1 MATVHLALG
10 SNLGDRRANLDA
22 AVRRLRAEPDVRLL
36 NVSAYYES
44 APAGAEYQNQAAFL
58 NAAAVIATDLA
69 PLPLVRLL
77 LTIEHDLG
85 RERSARSAPRTV
97 DLDLLLYEGLVIADE
112 QVTIP
117 HPRMHERGFVL
128 KPLAEIADDAV
139 HPTLRRTVREL
150 LDALPPDELATVTLA
165 HPQQPLRKRDLLG
178 LRTLVTGSTSGIGRA
193 IAEGFADAGASVIVH
208 GRDASKAAD
217 VVKHL
222 GRYSVPVSAV
232 LADMKNP
239 AEIDRLAEGGWDGGL
254 DVLVCNAGTDTLTGE
269 AAKWSFDQKLQE
281 LLAVDLTAT
290 MRLSR
295 AIGAKMK
302 QRGRGVILT
311 VGWDQAETGF
321 EGESGQLFAAVKGAV
336 MCFTRSLAVS
346 LAPQVRVN
354 CLAPG
359 WVRTAWGESASH
371 EWQERVR
378 EETPLSTWGLP
389 EDVANAAVWLA
400 SPAARFV
407 TGQTIRVN
415 GGVVRG

>member
-36 NVSAYYES
+36 NVSAYYDS
-44 APAGAEYQNQAAFL
+44 APAGAEYQGQTPFL
-58 NAAAVIATDLA
+58 NAAAVVATDLA
-69 PLPLVRLL
+69 PFPLLRLL

-85 RERSARSAPRTV
+85 RERLTRNDPRTA
-97 DLDLLLYEGLVIADE
+97 DLDILLYEGLVLDE
-112 QVTIP
+112 DNLTIP

-128 KPLAEIADDAV
+128 RPLAEIADDAV
-139 HPTLRRTVREL
+139 HPVLRRTVREL
-150 LDALPPDELATVTLA
+150 LDALPPGELASVSLA

-193 IAEGFADAGASVIVH
+193 IAAGFADAGASVIVH
-208 GRDASKAAD
+208 GRDAGKAAD

-222 GRYSVPVSAV
+222 GRYSVPVSTA
-232 LADMKNP
+232 LADLRNP
-239 AEIDRLAEGGWDGGL
+239 AESDRLAAECWGDGL

-269 AAKWSFDQKLQE
+269 AARWSFDQKLQE

-302 QRGRGVILT
+302 QRGRGLILT
-311 VGWDQAETGF
+311 IGWDQAETGF
-321 EGESGQLFAAVKGAV
+321 EGDSGQLFAAVKGAV
-336 MCFTRSLAVS
+336 MCFTRSLSVS

-354 CLAPG
+354 CIAPG
-359 WVRTAWGESASH
+359 WVRTAWGEQAGH

-378 EETPLSTWGLP
+378 EETPLGVWGLP
-389 EDVANAAVWLA
+389 EDVASAAVWLA
-400 SPAARFV
+400 SPTAGFV

-415 GGVVRG
+415 GGAIRG